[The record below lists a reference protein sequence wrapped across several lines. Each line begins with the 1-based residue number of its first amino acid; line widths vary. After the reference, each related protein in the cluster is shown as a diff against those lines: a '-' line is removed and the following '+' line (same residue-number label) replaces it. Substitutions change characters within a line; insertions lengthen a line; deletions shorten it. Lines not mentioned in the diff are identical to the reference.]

1 LNKQETYL
9 EIPSLIA
16 LRRQTQEILL
26 QEYVNPKFS
35 PEILPVRRIAPY
47 KHIVGDSLAGK
58 VQPLVILVTL
68 KIVNVGTRSVQKS
81 TKAK

>member
-1 LNKQETYL
+1 V
-9 EIPSLIA
+9 PVALITA
-16 LRRQTQEILL
+16 RHLDQIVLCKWPID
-26 QEYVNPKFS
+26 VNPKFS